1 MSHLTRHGTLDH
13 AVLQDFSTR
22 EERTQK
28 RPFHD
33 DQLAEEFNG
42 FVNTLATFGRFVELD
57 NYFVR
62 DALPL
67 GAAPIAAGGN

>member
-1 MSHLTRHGTLDH
+1 MVLLTTPYCKIS
-13 AVLQDFSTR
+13 QR
-22 EERTQK
+22 ERNELKNGQFITTK
-28 RPFHD
+28 
-33 DQLAEEFNG
+33 LAEEFNG

-62 DALPL
+62 DARPL